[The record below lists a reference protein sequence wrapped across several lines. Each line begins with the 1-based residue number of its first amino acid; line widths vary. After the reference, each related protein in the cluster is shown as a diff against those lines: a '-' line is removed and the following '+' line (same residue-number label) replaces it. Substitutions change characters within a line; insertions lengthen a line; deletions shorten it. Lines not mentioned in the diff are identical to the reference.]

1 MILNESELSARAAND
16 SLPLRDAFAV
26 LFFVAVGM
34 LFDPAILVERPWQVL
49 GTVLIIVVG
58 KSAAAYAIVRMFRHG
73 ADTAYTVSTALAQ
86 IGEFSFILAGLAVS
100 LELMPADGR
109 DLIVAGALISI
120 MVNPFLFTTL
130 DRRRSRGD
138 GDGVVVEPEAGPVL
152 VPGDHAIVIGY
163 GRVGSVVA
171 QDLAEQGIPFVV
183 IDEDDDLIDRAHRD
197 GIPGIRGNALSSRVL
212 AEASPESA
220 RIAAV
225 AIPVAL
231 EAGEVLVKLQAANPD
246 LILLARAHS
255 DAEVAHLIE
264 RGADHAIMAER
275 VLAHSLADRVVAA
288 FPHQGSDGSG
298 ESS

>member
-1 MILNESELSARAAND
+1 
-16 SLPLRDAFAV
+16 
-26 LFFVAVGM
+26 
-34 LFDPAILVERPWQVL
+34 
-49 GTVLIIVVG
+49 
-58 KSAAAYAIVRMFRHG
+58 
-73 ADTAYTVSTALAQ
+73 
-86 IGEFSFILAGLAVS
+86 
-100 LELMPADGR
+100 MPADGR

-120 MVNPFLFTTL
+120 MLNPFLFTTL

-138 GDGVVVEPEAGPVL
+138 GEAVEREAGPVL

-171 QDLAEQGIPFVV
+171 QDLGKQGIPFVV

-231 EAGEVLVKLQAANPD
+231 EAGEVLVKLRAANPD